1 MKAKYLGLQ
10 EQFGDRPP
18 MILVNVKRE
27 FGLSTEVFSSQKHK
41 LSKKDTKKI
50 MKDLKEWRE
59 QREQDSINMF
69 YSELENV
76 VGKID

>member
-1 MKAKYLGLQ
+1 MLKENSVYL
-10 EQFGDRPP
+10 P
-18 MILVNVKRE
+18 
-27 FGLSTEVFSSQKHK
+27 EVFSSQKHK

-76 VGKID
+76 VGKKESNQYPT

>member
-27 FGLSTEVFSSQKHK
+27 FGLST
-41 LSKKDTKKI
+41 
-50 MKDLKEWRE
+50 
-59 QREQDSINMF
+59 
-69 YSELENV
+69 
-76 VGKID
+76 